1 MRKGINITGED
12 EVVYVERFQ
21 DIGEGRAG
29 GKQVKEVVLRLI
41 YTLELSGDL

>member
-1 MRKGINITGED
+1 MSKGINITEED

-29 GKQVKEVVLRLI
+29 GKQVKGVVLRLS

>member
-29 GKQVKEVVLRLI
+29 GKQVKEVVLRLG
-41 YTLELSGDL
+41 YTLEFSGDL